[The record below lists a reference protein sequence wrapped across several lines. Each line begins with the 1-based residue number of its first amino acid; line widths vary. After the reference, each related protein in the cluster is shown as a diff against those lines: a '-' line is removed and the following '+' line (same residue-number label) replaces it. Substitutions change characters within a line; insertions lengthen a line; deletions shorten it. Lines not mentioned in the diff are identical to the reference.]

1 MYKVK
6 YEGIVANYNPA
17 FEKTVERHDAILPS
31 QYKLL
36 AYHKGVLMPV
46 EQTPYAAKYLIVPG
60 SSLLDASE
68 AVDAIRPASLL

>member
-1 MYKVK
+1 MMPCTSSPKRSRSPAPTTRKSCATPCTRVK

-36 AYHKGVLMPV
+36 AYHKGVF
-46 EQTPYAAKYLIVPG
+46 
-60 SSLLDASE
+60 DAG
-68 AVDAIRPASLL
+68 